1 MDLLTKKFLK
11 DEFKELKD
19 AFKKGNNVQDMTD
32 HLACQFLEAGVTD
45 FDVLLEMMSSE
56 CIFRHHDAL
65 ISKGAKIDHDRMLK
79 RLSPQLI
86 ANRLDLLLL
95 WGCNADSLID
105 SMYTKD
111 IEENVISLMANG
123 ASAEKLIG
131 RLNEDGERAWL
142 YWNRSLLETYYS
154 EVDLIYSRE
163 ILRLAS
169 AS

>member
-1 MDLLTKKFLK
+1 
-11 DEFKELKD
+11 
-19 AFKKGNNVQDMTD
+19 
-32 HLACQFLEAGVTD
+32 
-45 FDVLLEMMSSE
+45 
-56 CIFRHHDAL
+56 
-65 ISKGAKIDHDRMLK
+65 MLK

-95 WGCNADSLID
+95 WGCSADSLID
-105 SMYTKD
+105 SMYTND
-111 IEENVISLMANG
+111 IKENVISLMANG

-154 EVDLIYSRE
+154 EADLIYSRE